1 MFEGIP
7 FSTIVLVGIVIL
19 YALSVVNVLRE
30 YERGVIFRLGR
41 LLPASKGPGLILVF
55 WPIDRMERISL
66 RMVAMDVPAQDVIT
80 KDNVSVKVNA
90 IVYFRVIEP
99 NSAVVSVENYLYA
112 TSQLSQT
119 TLRSVLGQVELD
131 DLLSKREE
139 LNDRL
144 QSILDQHTD
153 PWGIKVSLVEIKTV
167 DLPAEMQRAMAR
179 QAEAERERRAKI
191 IHAEGEFQAAARLQ
205 EAGSTLSQ
213 EPVSLQLR
221 YLSTLSEIATEQ
233 NSTIVFPI
241 PMDLLSPLIQ
251 MTQKAGAQSG
261 GDSED

>member
-7 FSTIVLVGIVIL
+7 FSTIVLVGIVLL
-19 YALSVVNVLRE
+19 YVLSVVNVLRE

-41 LLPASKGPGLILVF
+41 LLPDSKGPGLILVF

-66 RMVAMDVPAQDVIT
+66 RMVAMDVPSQDIIT

-167 DLPAEMQRAMAR
+167 DLPGEMQRAMAR
-179 QAEAERERRAKI
+179 QAEAERERRAKV
-191 IHAEGEFQAAARLQ
+191 IHAEGEFQAASRLR
-205 EAGSTLSQ
+205 EAGGMLSS
-213 EPVSLQLR
+213 EPVSVQLR

-233 NSTIVFPI
+233 NSTIVFPL
-241 PMDLLSPLIQ
+241 PMDVLSPLIQ
-251 MTQKAGAQSG
+251 MFKRVGAQSG